1 MVKHDRLSLYEL
13 HVNLLIGLSRHEAVS
28 TNVTLVSPVRHTVLE
43 VISYP
48 DLLIIDDAEGE
59 IWSSIFNRGTQREF
73 SSKPL
78 KHSIVKRPC
87 A

>member
-13 HVNLLIGLSRHEAVS
+13 HVNLLIGLSRHEAKQFQL
-28 TNVTLVSPVRHTVLE
+28 VTVVSPVRHTVLE

-59 IWSSIFNRGTQREF
+59 IWSSIYFQQGHPTR
-73 SSKPL
+73 
-78 KHSIVKRPC
+78 I
-87 A
+87 